1 MSRLFHCGSPF
12 SFFFLLQIVCF
23 YFSRIYSHL
32 LIYIPWSGWPHT
44 IWLYNF
50 HELRCSTF
58 SVLFGWNVRLFNAII
73 IVFVIV
79 FSSARNKIASL
90 FWVLLCAKRRTP
102 SSAAHEFCVN
112 CELGCAWSATQFQM
126 FDWTKIAT
134 ESNTLRASVI
144 RNIHVFFFTSG

>member
-12 SFFFLLQIVCF
+12 SFFFSFKLFAFIFHVFIHICWYIFPGLVGRTQFDCIISTNWDAAHFLFYLDEMFVCSMQLLLF
-23 YFSRIYSHL
+23 L
-32 LIYIPWSGWPHT
+32 L
-44 IWLYNF
+44 
-50 HELRCSTF
+50 
-58 SVLFGWNVRLFNAII
+58 LF
-73 IVFVIV
+73 
-79 FSSARNKIASL
+79 SARNKIASL

-102 SSAAHEFCVN
+102 SSAAHEFYVN